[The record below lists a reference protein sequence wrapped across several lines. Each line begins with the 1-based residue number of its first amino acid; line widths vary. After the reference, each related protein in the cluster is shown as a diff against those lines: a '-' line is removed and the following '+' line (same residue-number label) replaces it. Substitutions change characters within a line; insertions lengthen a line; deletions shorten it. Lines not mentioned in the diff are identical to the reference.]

1 MEMKMKNKG
10 SKHRYGSELKS
21 SATFSFKFFL
31 RVFCFTLLPLHLLTS
46 LVDAAPASS
55 ASQAGQELPHSSF
68 ALPKDPNSQV
78 ARALWRAEISI
89 AKGQRDNRSKTRLKR
104 IIEQIRSV
112 ELKPQKRTPEPVVV
126 PEKTPAAEPN
136 ETVSETPVPKEDE
149 KRHIEVR
156 LPYKPITGQ
165 TLQMLRNLSQ
175 HPDKLDNPLEL
186 GEILFLSGNL
196 KEAAIFYQEALNRTS
211 ADDTRSAQERA
222 WILFQLGNCLRND
235 DLPAAAKRYGQLIT
249 EYPNSPWAGLA
260 QAQGQLIGWYLK
272 DEPRK
277 LIAEM
282 EHVGREQGQNE

>member
-1 MEMKMKNKG
+1 MKMKNKG

-55 ASQAGQELPHSSF
+55 ASQAGQ
-68 ALPKDPNSQV
+68 D
-78 ARALWRAEISI
+78 EISI
-89 AKGQRDNRSKTRLKR
+89 AKGQRDDRSKTRLKR

-175 HPDKLDNPLEL
+175 HPDKVDNPLEL